1 MADVIHGERGD
12 DLIYEWGRRVLGVFA
27 DLKVDL
33 FFGKRGEG
41 ANIIVN
47 AVERG
52 ANRERAIFAELTTIK
67 YLQGLSFR
75 SWMIGTSGTLT
86 SHKSRAALS
95 SFLDAPSSLANST
108 WSKSVPSL
116 LQETTPCV
124 SKRTPRVLQVLYP
137 LEVLGVVLWSKCFRD
152 DDWMILGG
160 MSQFFHSSDS
170 LWLYNH
176 PPLVSSC
183 RCFAASSD
191 HFQSLGASI

>member
-1 MADVIHGERGD
+1 MPSNKEPTGKEPSLLSSQRSNIC
-12 DLIYEWGRRVLGVFA
+12 
-27 DLKVDL
+27 KVYPSA
-33 FFGKRGEG
+33 RS
-41 ANIIVN
+41 A
-47 AVERG
+47 
-52 ANRERAIFAELTTIK
+52 
-67 YLQGLSFR
+67 

-95 SFLDAPSSLANST
+95 NFFDAPSSLANST

-116 LQETTPCV
+116 LQGTTPCV

-137 LEVLGVVLWSKCFRD
+137 LKVLGVVLWSKCFRD
-152 DDWMILGG
+152 DDRMILGG

-170 LWLYNH
+170 LRLYNH